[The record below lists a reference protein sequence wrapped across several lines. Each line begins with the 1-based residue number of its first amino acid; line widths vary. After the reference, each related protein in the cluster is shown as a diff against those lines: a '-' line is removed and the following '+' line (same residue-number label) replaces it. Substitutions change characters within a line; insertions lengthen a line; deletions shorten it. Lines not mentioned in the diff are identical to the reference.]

1 MRTPKPNLQN
11 LEVEALKGRDDAA
24 AYAFLKDHIKNDS
37 RISAQKLLSKYERRV
52 SGSVHEMARLQKMWV
67 LESRARERGARV
79 IAGVDEAGRG
89 PLAGPVVA
97 SAVILPEQPDLGLLS
112 GLNDSKLMTAEK
124 RESLFARIHEIA
136 LSAAV
141 GFAQAREIDEI
152 NILEASRRAME
163 RAIMKL
169 NPQPDWLLL
178 DAITIEGYPF
188 DRQQPIIHGDA
199 LSLSIAAASVVA
211 KVTRDRLM
219 LELDDK
225 FPGYGFAKHKGYGTA
240 AHLAALRKLG
250 PCPEHRGTFQP
261 VQQLT
266 LGDF

>member
-1 MRTPKPNLQN
+1 MRTPKTILSS
-11 LEVEALKGRDDAA
+11 LEDEALTGRDDAA
-24 AYAFLKDHIKNDS
+24 AYAFLKDRLKNDP
-37 RISAQKLLSKYERRV
+37 RVSAQKLLSKFERRA
-52 SGSVHEMARLQKMWV
+52 SGAVHETARLQKMWV
-67 LESRARERGARV
+67 YESRARERGAQV

-97 SAVILPEQPDLGLLS
+97 SAVILPEQPDLGILS

-124 RESLFARIHEIA
+124 REKLFTRIHEVA
-136 LSAAV
+136 VSVGV
-141 GFAQAREIDEI
+141 GFSQAKEIDEI

-163 RAIMKL
+163 RAVMKL
-169 NPQPDWLLL
+169 NPHPDWLLL
-178 DAITIEGYPF
+178 DAITIEGF
-188 DRQQPIIHGDA
+188 QFEHQQPIIRGDS

-219 LELDDK
+219 LEMDEK
-225 FPGYGFAKHKGYGTA
+225 YPGYGFTKHKGYGTA
-240 AHLAALRKLG
+240 AHLAALKKLG